1 MSSMHEQWT
10 ERLSEYLDGA
20 LGWDD
25 QLGLET
31 HLDECSECSATLAEL
46 RRVVARADGL
56 EDRPPT
62 RELWAG
68 IVERIEAESRTGQQ
82 TATDV
87 VDIHGRVGARA
98 NQRPWQRRFSFSIP
112 QLAAA
117 GIATV
122 LMSAGAAWV
131 ALASRGEGPTVAGAA
146 GSDAAAVASQS
157 PSILALPPSLTLAGT
172 DVPLITKY
180 ETAIEDLEEALRLGE
195 GNLEPET
202 VATLRHSL
210 AVIDRAI
217 DEARTALAADPGS
230 AYLNTHLADTMRRKM
245 DLLRYANYFAT
256 AQS

>member
-1 MSSMHEQWT
+1 MHDEWT

-25 QLGLET
+25 QARLEA
-31 HLDECSECSATLAEL
+31 HLDDCAECTATLSDL
-46 RRVVARADGL
+46 RQVVARANGL
-56 EDRPPT
+56 EDQPPT
-62 RELWAG
+62 RELWSG
-68 IVERIEAESRTGQQ
+68 IVERIEAEGRSSTR
-82 TATDV
+82 DV
-87 VDIHGRVGARA
+87 VDISGRAGVR
-98 NQRPWQRRFSFSIP
+98 NDPRPWQRRLSFSIP

-117 GIATV
+117 GIATI
-122 LMSAGAAWV
+122 LMSAGAAWI
-131 ALASRGEGPTVAGAA
+131 ALSSQGGGSDLASAGGPDVGTVATQAPRM
-146 GSDAAAVASQS
+146 VA
-157 PSILALPPSLTLAGT
+157 PPSLTLAGT
-172 DVPLITKY
+172 DLPLITKY
-180 ETAIEDLEEALRLGE
+180 ETAIEDLEEALRVGE

-217 DEARTALAADPGS
+217 NEAREALAADPGS

>member
-1 MSSMHEQWT
+1 MNTRHDRWT

-20 LGWDD
+20 LAWDD
-25 QLGLET
+25 QTKLEA
-31 HLDECSECSATLAEL
+31 HLDECAECSATLADL

-62 RELWAG
+62 HELWSG
-68 IVERIEAESRTGQQ
+68 IVERIEAGSPGE
-82 TATDV
+82 ADV
-87 VDIHGRVGARA
+87 VDIRGRAGG
-98 NQRPWQRRFSFSIP
+98 RPRTGRWQRRLSFSIP

-122 LMSAGAAWV
+122 VMSAGAAWIV
-131 ALASRGEGPTVAGAA
+131 LSSQGTGSTVASSAGADAPAA
-146 GSDAAAVASQS
+146 GQVPQIVA
-157 PSILALPPSLTLAGT
+157 PPPGVSVTANEM
-172 DVPLITKY
+172 PLITKY
-180 ETAIEDLEEALRLGE
+180 ETAIADLEEALRVGE